1 MKYMM
6 LVKLNRDSK
15 DGRNY
20 EAGMPPD
27 SKLGAAMEKLVK
39 DLILSGAMVETG
51 GLLPL
56 SNGAQIRVRGG
67 QLTVTDGPF
76 IETKEVTGGYAI
88 LRAKSKKEAVKMGED
103 FMKLHLD
110 ILGSSYEGEL
120 EIRQMFDPD
129 DLEGEAEQS

>member
-6 LVKLNRDSK
+6 LVKLNKNSK
-15 DGRNY
+15 DGMNY

-27 SKLGAAMEKLVK
+27 SKLGAAMEKLVEE
-39 DLILSGAMVETG
+39 LTTSGAMVETG

-110 ILGSSYEGEL
+110 LLGPSYEGEL
-120 EIRQMFDPD
+120 EIRQMFDPAD
-129 DLEGEAEQS
+129 FEYEAKQG